1 MGALSLYSQGG
12 PRGMDSGARNLR
24 SMAFAYHYMCA
35 RTAESWA
42 KLLITKRDVG
52 MFGEG
57 YWFLGYLRVF

>member
-1 MGALSLYSQGG
+1 
-12 PRGMDSGARNLR
+12 MDSVARNSR
-24 SMAFAYHYMCA
+24 SMAFAYHDKCA